1 MTDHLIAPHGGGGAL
16 VDLTISAVRQR
27 ELREGSRAWPSWD
40 LTPRQLCDLEL
51 LLNGGFSPL
60 DGFLRCVDY
69 ERACAEMRLASGG
82 LWAIPGTLDVPQ
94 ELARRLSVGGM
105 LALRDAQGGM
115 LAALPAEGP
124 WRPHHE
130 AEA

>member
-1 MTDHLIAPHGGGGAL
+1 MPDHLIAPHGGTL
-16 VDLTISAVRQR
+16 VDAGAPPARHA
-27 ELREGSRAWPSWD
+27 ELKEGSREWPSWD

-82 LWAIPGTLDVPQ
+82 LWPIPGTPHVPP
-94 ELARRLSVGGM
+94 ELARPLSLGGM
-105 LALRDAQGGM
+105 LPLRGAPRGM
-115 LAALPAEGP
+115 LPA
-124 WRPHHE
+124 
-130 AEA
+130 

>member
-16 VDLTISAVRQR
+16 VDLTASPARQR
-27 ELREGSRAWPSWD
+27 ELREGSREWPSWD

-69 ERACAEMRLASGG
+69 ERVCRGMRLASGG
-82 LWAIPGTLDVPQ
+82 VWAIPGTPDVPG
-94 ELARRLSVGGM
+94 ELRRRLSRRGM
-105 LALRDAQGGM
+105 SRLRAGRG
-115 LAALPAEGP
+115 
-124 WRPHHE
+124 
-130 AEA
+130 